1 MDEHKEN
8 IHAKDVNVKMSNTK
22 EDEKV
27 GGRSAEAS
35 FIFGDNVDCLYLSY
49 DQINKFNWNVKSN
62 TSYHEN
68 VLLPSRYILISSK
81 VHDKCNTTVYHGI
94 IMHDC

>member
-27 GGRSAEAS
+27 GGYSAKAS
-35 FIFGDNVDCLYLSY
+35 FMFWFL
-49 DQINKFNWNVKSN
+49 KSCVW
-62 TSYHEN
+62 TE
-68 VLLPSRYILISSK
+68 
-81 VHDKCNTTVYHGI
+81 
-94 IMHDC
+94 IMWVFLT